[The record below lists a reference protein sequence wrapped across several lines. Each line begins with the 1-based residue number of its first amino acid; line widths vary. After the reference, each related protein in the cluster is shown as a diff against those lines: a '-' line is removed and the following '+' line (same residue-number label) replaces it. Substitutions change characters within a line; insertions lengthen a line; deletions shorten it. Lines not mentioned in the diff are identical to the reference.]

1 MHEEMHMTQMQ
12 FMNTG
17 AREIVPFL
25 DTTFGAARRP
35 TYVFKKVTQ
44 TLRWFAKERGSRRNP
59 CMMYMRKAQHGDVH
73 STTIFTNKY
82 KQKGI

>member
-25 DTTFGAARRP
+25 DTTFG
-35 TYVFKKVTQ
+35 
-44 TLRWFAKERGSRRNP
+44 
-59 CMMYMRKAQHGDVH
+59 QHGALCMYLRRRH
-73 STTIFTNKY
+73 GPYIGLTK
-82 KQKGI
+82 

>member
-1 MHEEMHMTQMQ
+1 MQ

-25 DTTFGAARRP
+25 DTTFGAAWRL

-44 TLRWFAKERGSRRNP
+44 TLRWFVKVRGSK
-59 CMMYMRKAQHGDVH
+59 RKPVH
-73 STTIFTNKY
+73 DAYAKLTTRGCT
-82 KQKGI
+82 